1 MQPSEPTKA
10 SAEPMPANPVYKQ
23 LEVAHRQI
31 NLALMVTQL
40 FHDIQQQGLE
50 QSSFLAVV
58 QEMATAEKVV
68 LSHPLRV
75 EGDSTVV
82 AALQWSGGSMET
94 KEVTLN
100 AELYNALCSEP
111 AVIGNLMDELSH
123 QELEVGRSL
132 WGESARSLLIAPLQL
147 HGQTVGCLHLSNSG
161 LGGFEEADL
170 GGLQLLTDS
179 LAPLVA
185 FYALQAASVEAEEQQ
200 AALANVQA
208 DSQRESEE
216 LRGEVEA
223 LAKKLAASQQE
234 RNRLNQELQRYR
246 QEREQLRTI
255 SESFGTETNKIL
267 DQAEEMRQFVLNLHN
282 AAQQTQSV
290 VQSLQDQQLAMQKEH
305 AELVM
310 DAASEMLPQARN
322 LSNHLDNLEDPAFGQ
337 LHSRQLKFV
346 RASNRSGN
354 YINRLLAQLNDYSRC
369 MTGQIILNPESMDL
383 PTLINEVHG
392 QYLSHLHNKKQNFQF
407 NSAGVNYT
415 GDSYATRQMLTALM
429 EHVVDATPAEGSITL
444 NLSGGSGS
452 IQLDLVHDTLPVS
465 EEDMANIFVP
475 FQRPDFDPDDDI
487 PPGLSLALVQQFARV
502 QQGQV
507 SVVLKDGQLHFSLKL
522 PAVVTEEVPQTLAG
536 DVEVQALP
544 EIPAM
549 FLQPLRDTVSLP
561 TLPPYHPSSDS
572 IPAPSALDGNVFSMD
587 NEDEEILQSLDS
599 LDEIEEVDAIE
610 LTDDDVLE
618 VPAPPSPPPMPP
630 TPFGGSSLKDLA
642 SRSGLGTPPKPPTPV
657 TPDSHTSMQ
666 SLPSLPPMP
675 QKPSP
680 MAPPSPLAPLS
691 QSELPPP
698 PSFFNNVPPVREEE
712 PEEVDAAL
720 ILEEE
725 EAPTLTPSERDP
737 STLTKKSYLPDEVDP
752 PTLLCLAANDDEPQD
767 MLFEDLER
775 AGFQLALA
783 PLEPTILDGITDDQ
797 RPTVLMLY
805 SNSPEMSY
813 DPIIQHMQNQPGTA
827 TMPILT
833 TTPTVLGE
841 KLFQLY
847 WNGFISQPQPE
858 KFWRVWFSQLAGN
871 HNGNEYN
878 LLSIGL
884 HPDALPLHPL
894 MLFASGPRYHHSA
907 ETNPAQGI
915 QMLWEHPPELLMI
928 QFDAGK
934 ADQWLPMFDE
944 LSRSGRTIN
953 IPLMIFSENPI
964 TDEVNEALNPLN
976 FLYFQPY
983 L

>member
-1 MQPSEPTKA
+1 
-10 SAEPMPANPVYKQ
+10 MPANPVYKQ

-31 NLALMVTQL
+31 NLALKVTQL

-58 QEMATAEKVV
+58 QEMAAAETVT
-68 LSHPLRV
+68 LSHPLRN
-75 EGDSTVV
+75 EGDSSVV
-82 AALQWSGGSMET
+82 AVLQWNGGTMET
-94 KEVTLN
+94 QEVTLN

-123 QELEVGRSL
+123 QELEAGRSL
-132 WGESARSLLIAPLQL
+132 WGASARSLLIAPLQL
-147 HGQTVGCLHLSNSG
+147 HGQTVGCLHLANSG
-161 LGGFEEADL
+161 LQGLAEADL
-170 GGLQLLTDS
+170 GGLQLLTDG

-208 DSQRESEE
+208 DSQRESDE

-234 RNRLNQELQRYR
+234 RNRLNHELQRYR
-246 QEREQLRTI
+246 QEREQLRAI
-255 SESFGTETNKIL
+255 SEGFESETNKIL
-267 DQAEEMRQFVLNLHN
+267 DQAEEMRQFVLHLHN
-282 AAQQTQSV
+282 SANQTQSV
-290 VQSLQDQQLAMQKEH
+290 VESLQDQQLAMQKEH

-322 LSNHLDNLEDPAFGQ
+322 LSNHLDNLQDPAFGQ

-346 RASNRSGN
+346 RASHRSGA

-369 MTGQIILNPESMDL
+369 MTGQIFLNPETMDL

-392 QYLSHLHNKKQNFQF
+392 QYLSHIHNKKQNFQF
-407 NSAGVNYT
+407 NSASVNYT
-415 GDSYATRQMLTALM
+415 GDNYATRQMLTALM
-429 EHVVDATPAEGSITL
+429 EHAVDATPAEGSIVL
-444 NLSGGSGS
+444 NLSGGNGS
-452 IQLDLVHDTLPVS
+452 IQLDMVHDTLPVS

-502 QQGQV
+502 QQGHV
-507 SVVLKDGQLHFSLKL
+507 SVVLKDGQLHFSLRL
-522 PAVVTEEVPQTLAG
+522 PAVVSEEVPQTLEG
-536 DVEVQALP
+536 DVEVQPLP

-549 FLQPLRDTVSLP
+549 FLKPLRDSVSLP
-561 TLPPYHPSSDS
+561 KLPPYHPSADN
-572 IPAPSALDGNVFSMD
+572 IPAPAVLDGNVFAMD
-587 NEDEEILQSLDS
+587 EDEEILQSLDS
-599 LDEIEEVDAIE
+599 LDEIEEVEAIE

-618 VPAPPSPPPMPP
+618 VPAVPKPPPMPP
-630 TPFGGSSLKDLA
+630 APFGGSSLKDLA
-642 SRSGLGTPPKPPTPV
+642 SRSGLSAPPMPPAPV

-666 SLPSLPPMP
+666 SLPSLPSLPPVP

-680 MAPPSPLAPLS
+680 MAPPSPLSSAS
-691 QSELPPP
+691 HSELPPP
-698 PSFFNNVPPVREEE
+698 PAPISNVPLLLEEE
-712 PEEVDAAL
+712 PEEVDAEL

-725 EAPTLTPSERDP
+725 EAPALTTSERDP
-737 STLTKKSYLPDEVDP
+737 STLTKKSFLPSEIEP
-752 PTLLCLAANDDEPQD
+752 PTLLCLAADDDEPQD
-767 MLFEDLER
+767 MIFEDLER

-783 PLEPTILDGITDDQ
+783 PLEPTILDGITEDQ

-813 DPIIQHMQNQPGTA
+813 DPIIQHMQSQPGTG

-858 KFWRVWFSQLAGN
+858 KFWRIWFTQLAGN
-871 HNGNEYN
+871 HDGNEYN

-894 MLFASGPRYHHSA
+894 MLFASGPRYHYSA

-915 QMLWEHPPELLMI
+915 QMLWEHPPEMLMI

-934 ADQWLPMFDE
+934 VDQWLPMFDE

-953 IPLMIFSENPI
+953 IPLMIFSEYPI
-964 TDEVNEALNPLN
+964 TEEVNEALTPLN

-983 L
+983 A